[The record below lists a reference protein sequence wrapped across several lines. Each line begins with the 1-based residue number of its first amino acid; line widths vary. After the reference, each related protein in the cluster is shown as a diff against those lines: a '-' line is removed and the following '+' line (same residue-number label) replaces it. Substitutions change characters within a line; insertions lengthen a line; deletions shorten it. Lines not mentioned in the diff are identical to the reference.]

1 MTEMQGVLGK
11 IQLKKLKFM
20 IKENEARYNILDKYI
35 SKIFD
40 VRLIPPQSNGSYD
53 AYIFF
58 VENSKIRKKILLYLS
73 DIKLGTKNLS
83 DAMSGIV
90 HFGNML

>member
-40 VRLIPPQSNGSYD
+40 VRLIHSP
-53 AYIFF
+53 
-58 VENSKIRKKILLYLS
+58 K
-73 DIKLGTKNLS
+73 
-83 DAMSGIV
+83 
-90 HFGNML
+90 